1 MKDLTTYVNES
12 MNDSINE
19 SLLGMIIKLFT
30 NKLKVLQK
38 KFNLSEN
45 AVNDLSE
52 KLAEPQDKLN
62 SELKELSKG
71 KISDST
77 KWWKQ
82 LLVVKPEL
90 SKVVSPIV
98 LNDSI
103 TKNLLNISGIYKKA
117 LDSWEAAKILDTPG
131 IQYHIKRDITQL
143 VILAEGI
150 VKDNGKQTNIAN
162 QLKKIEILLQQLKL
176 KDEDAKKILD
186 ETLGIISGKAEDLLH

>member
-1 MKDLTTYVNES
+1 MKDLATYV
-12 MNDSINE
+12 NDSINE
-19 SLLGMIIKLFT
+19 SLLDMIIKLFT

-38 KFNLSEN
+38 KFSLSQN
-45 AVNDLSE
+45 SVDDLSE

-71 KISDST
+71 KIPDSD

-90 SKVVSPIV
+90 AKVVSPIV
-98 LNDSI
+98 VNDSI
-103 TKNLLNISGIYKKA
+103 TKNLLNISGVYKKA

-131 IQYHIKRDITQL
+131 IQYHIKRDISQL

-150 VKDNGKQTNIAN
+150 VKNNKKQVNIVN
-162 QLKKIEILLQQLKL
+162 QLKKIEILLNQLKL
-176 KDEDAKKILD
+176 KDTDAKKILD
-186 ETLGIISGKAEDLLH
+186 ETLDIISGKAEHLIH

>member
-12 MNDSINE
+12 INE
-19 SLLGMIIKLFT
+19 SLIEMIAKFFM
-30 NKLKVLQK
+30 NKLKVLQN
-38 KFNLSEN
+38 KFSLSEN
-45 AVNDLSE
+45 SVNDLSE

-71 KISDST
+71 KIIDSD

-98 LNDSI
+98 VNDSI
-103 TKNLLNISGIYKKA
+103 TKNLLNISGIYRKA

-131 IQYHIKRDITQL
+131 IQYHIKRDISQL

-150 VKDNGKQTNIAN
+150 AKDNGKQTNIAN

-186 ETLGIISGKAEDLLH
+186 ETLYIISGKAEDLLH

>member
-12 MNDSINE
+12 INE
-19 SLLGMIIKLFT
+19 SLLETIAKFFI

-38 KFNLSEN
+38 KFSLSEN
-45 AVNDLSE
+45 SVNDLSE

-71 KISDST
+71 KIIDSD

-90 SKVVSPIV
+90 SKVVSPIDV
-98 LNDSI
+98 NNSI
-103 TKNLLNISGIYKKA
+103 TKNLLNISGIYRKA
-117 LDSWEAAKILDTPG
+117 LDSWEDAQILDTPG
-131 IQYHIKRDITQL
+131 IQYHIKRDISQL

-150 VKDNGKQTNIAN
+150 AKDNEKQTNVAN

-176 KDEDAKKILD
+176 KDTDAKKILD
-186 ETLGIISGKAEDLLH
+186 ETLDIISGKAEDLLH

>member
-12 MNDSINE
+12 INE
-19 SLLGMIIKLFT
+19 SLLETIAKFFI

-38 KFNLSEN
+38 KFSLSEN
-45 AVNDLSE
+45 SVNDLSE
-52 KLAEPQDKLN
+52 KLAEQQDKLN

-71 KISDST
+71 KIIDSD

-90 SKVVSPIV
+90 SKVISPIDV
-98 LNDSI
+98 NNSI
-103 TKNLLNISGIYKKA
+103 TKNLLNISGVYRKA
-117 LDSWEAAKILDTPG
+117 LDSWEAAQILDTPG
-131 IQYHIKRDITQL
+131 IQYHIKRDISQL

-150 VKDNGKQTNIAN
+150 VKDNKKQFNVAN

-176 KDEDAKKILD
+176 KDNDAKKILD
-186 ETLGIISGKAEDLLH
+186 ETLDIISGKAEDLLH

>member
-12 MNDSINE
+12 INE
-19 SLLGMIIKLFT
+19 SLFETIAKFFM

-38 KFNLSEN
+38 KFSLSEN
-45 AVNDLSE
+45 SVNELSE
-52 KLAEPQDKLN
+52 KLAETQDKLN

-71 KISDST
+71 KISDSD

-98 LNDSI
+98 VNDSI

-117 LDSWEAAKILDTPG
+117 LDSWEAANILDTPG
-131 IQYHIKRDITQL
+131 IQYHIKRDISQL

-150 VKDNGKQTNIAN
+150 AKDNKKQLNVAN

-186 ETLGIISGKAEDLLH
+186 ETLDIISGKAEDLLH

>member
-12 MNDSINE
+12 INE
-19 SLLGMIIKLFT
+19 SLLETIAKFFI

-38 KFNLSEN
+38 KFSLSEN
-45 AVNDLSE
+45 FINDLSE
-52 KLAEPQDKLN
+52 KLAEQQDKLN

-71 KISDST
+71 KILDSD

-90 SKVVSPIV
+90 SKVISPIDV
-98 LNDSI
+98 NNSI
-103 TKNLLNISGIYKKA
+103 TKNLLNISVVYKKA

-131 IQYHIKRDITQL
+131 IQYHIKRDISQL

-150 VKDNGKQTNIAN
+150 AKDNKKQFNVAN

-176 KDEDAKKILD
+176 KDNDAKKILD
-186 ETLGIISGKAEDLLH
+186 ETLDIISGKAEDLLH

>member
-12 MNDSINE
+12 INE
-19 SLLGMIIKLFT
+19 SLLETIAKFFI
-30 NKLKVLQK
+30 NKLKVLKK
-38 KFNLSEN
+38 KFSLSEN
-45 AVNDLSE
+45 SINDLSE

-71 KISDST
+71 KIIDSD

-90 SKVVSPIV
+90 SKVISPIDV
-98 LNDSI
+98 NNSI
-103 TKNLLNISGIYKKA
+103 TKNLLNISGIYRKA
-117 LDSWEAAKILDTPG
+117 LDSWEAANILDTPG

-150 VKDNGKQTNIAN
+150 AKDNKKQVNVAD

-176 KDEDAKKILD
+176 KDTDAKKILD
-186 ETLGIISGKAEDLLH
+186 ETLDIISGKAEDLLH

>member
-12 MNDSINE
+12 INE
-19 SLLGMIIKLFT
+19 SLIEMIAKFFM

-38 KFNLSEN
+38 KFSLSEN
-45 AVNDLSE
+45 SINELSE

-62 SELKELSKG
+62 NELKELSKG
-71 KISDST
+71 KIIDSD

-103 TKNLLNISGIYKKA
+103 TKNILNISSIYKKA

-150 VKDNGKQTNIAN
+150 VKDNKKQLNVAN
-162 QLKKIEILLQQLKL
+162 QLKKIEILLRQLKL
-176 KDEDAKKILD
+176 KDKDAKKILD
-186 ETLGIISGKAEDLLH
+186 ETLDIISGKAEDLLH

>member
-12 MNDSINE
+12 INE
-19 SLLGMIIKLFT
+19 SLLETIAKFFI

-38 KFNLSEN
+38 KFSLSEN
-45 AVNDLSE
+45 SVNDLSE
-52 KLAEPQDKLN
+52 KLAESQDKLN

-71 KISDST
+71 KIIDSDR
-77 KWWKQ
+77 WWKQ

-90 SKVVSPIV
+90 SKVVSPIDV
-98 LNDSI
+98 NNSI
-103 TKNLLNISGIYKKA
+103 TKNLLNISGIYRKA
-117 LDSWEAAKILDTPG
+117 LDSWEAANILDTPG

-150 VKDNGKQTNIAN
+150 VKDNKKQVNVAN

-176 KDEDAKKILD
+176 KDKDAKKILD
-186 ETLGIISGKAEDLLH
+186 ETLDIISGKAEDLLH

>member
-12 MNDSINE
+12 INE
-19 SLLGMIIKLFT
+19 SLLETIAKFFM

-38 KFNLSEN
+38 KFSLSEN
-45 AVNDLSE
+45 SINELSE

-71 KISDST
+71 KINDSD

-117 LDSWEAAKILDTPG
+117 LYSWEAANILDTPG
-131 IQYHIKRDITQL
+131 IQYHIKRDISQL

-150 VKDNGKQTNIAN
+150 VKDNKKQLNVAN

>member
-12 MNDSINE
+12 INE
-19 SLLGMIIKLFT
+19 SLLETIAKFFM
-30 NKLKVLQK
+30 NKLKALQK
-38 KFNLSEN
+38 KFSLSEN
-45 AVNDLSE
+45 SINELSE

-62 SELKELSKG
+62 NELKELSKG

-90 SKVVSPIV
+90 SKVVSLIDV
-98 LNDSI
+98 NDSI
-103 TKNLLNISGIYKKA
+103 TKNLLNVSGIYRKA
-117 LDSWEAAKILDTPG
+117 LDSWEAANILDTPG
-131 IQYHIKRDITQL
+131 IQYHIKRDISQL

-150 VKDNGKQTNIAN
+150 VKDNKKQLNVAN

-186 ETLGIISGKAEDLLH
+186 ETLDIISGKAEDLLH

>member
-12 MNDSINE
+12 INE
-19 SLLGMIIKLFT
+19 SLIEMIAKFFM
-30 NKLKVLQK
+30 NKLKVLQN
-38 KFNLSEN
+38 KFSLSEN
-45 AVNDLSE
+45 SVNDLSE

-71 KISDST
+71 KIIDSD

-98 LNDSI
+98 VNDSI
-103 TKNLLNISGIYKKA
+103 TKNLLNISGIYRKA
-117 LDSWEAAKILDTPG
+117 LDSWEAANILDTPG

-150 VKDNGKQTNIAN
+150 VKDNKKQINIVN
-162 QLKKIEILLQQLKL
+162 QLKKIEILLRQLKL
-176 KDEDAKKILD
+176 KDKDAKKILD
-186 ETLGIISGKAEDLLH
+186 ETLDIISGKAEDLLH

>member
-12 MNDSINE
+12 INE
-19 SLLGMIIKLFT
+19 SLLETIAKFFI

-38 KFNLSEN
+38 KFSLSEN
-45 AVNDLSE
+45 SVNDLSE

-71 KISDST
+71 KIIDSD

-90 SKVVSPIV
+90 SKVVSPIEV
-98 LNDSI
+98 NNSI

-131 IQYHIKRDITQL
+131 IQYHIKRDISQL
-143 VILAEGI
+143 VILTEGI
-150 VKDNGKQTNIAN
+150 AKDNKKQLNVAN

-186 ETLGIISGKAEDLLH
+186 ETLDIISGKAEDLLH

>member
-12 MNDSINE
+12 INE
-19 SLLGMIIKLFT
+19 SLLETIAKFFM

-38 KFNLSEN
+38 KFSLSEN
-45 AVNDLSE
+45 SINELSE
-52 KLAEPQDKLN
+52 KLAEPQDTLN
-62 SELKELSKG
+62 NELKELSKG
-71 KISDST
+71 KINDST

-98 LNDSI
+98 VNDSI
-103 TKNLLNISGIYKKA
+103 TKNLLNISDIYRKA
-117 LDSWEAAKILDTPG
+117 LDSWETANILDTPG

-150 VKDNGKQTNIAN
+150 VKDNEKQLNVAN

-176 KDEDAKKILD
+176 KDNDAKKILD
-186 ETLGIISGKAEDLLH
+186 ETLDIISGKAEDLLH

>member
-12 MNDSINE
+12 INE
-19 SLLGMIIKLFT
+19 SLIEMIAKFFM
-30 NKLKVLQK
+30 NKLKVLQN
-38 KFNLSEN
+38 KFSLSEN
-45 AVNDLSE
+45 SINELSE

-62 SELKELSKG
+62 NELKELSKG

-98 LNDSI
+98 VNDSI
-103 TKNLLNISGIYKKA
+103 TKNLLNISGIYRKA
-117 LDSWEAAKILDTPG
+117 LDSWEAANILDTPG
-131 IQYHIKRDITQL
+131 IQYHIKRDISQL

-186 ETLGIISGKAEDLLH
+186 ETLDIISGKAEDLLH

>member
-12 MNDSINE
+12 INE
-19 SLLGMIIKLFT
+19 SLLETIAKFFI

-38 KFNLSEN
+38 KFSLSEN
-45 AVNDLSE
+45 SVNDLSE

-62 SELKELSKG
+62 NELKELSKG
-71 KISDST
+71 KILDSD

-90 SKVVSPIV
+90 SKVVSPIDV
-98 LNDSI
+98 NNSI
-103 TKNLLNISGIYKKA
+103 TKNLLNISVVYKKA

-131 IQYHIKRDITQL
+131 IQYHIKRDISQL

-150 VKDNGKQTNIAN
+150 VKDNKKQFNVAN

-176 KDEDAKKILD
+176 KDKDAKKILD
-186 ETLGIISGKAEDLLH
+186 ETLDIISGKAEDLLH

>member
-12 MNDSINE
+12 INE
-19 SLLGMIIKLFT
+19 SLIEMIAKFFM
-30 NKLKVLQK
+30 NKLKVLQN
-38 KFNLSEN
+38 KFSLSEN
-45 AVNDLSE
+45 SINELSE

-90 SKVVSPIV
+90 SKVVSHIV

-117 LDSWEAAKILDTPG
+117 LDSWEAANILDTPG
-131 IQYHIKRDITQL
+131 IQYHIKRDISQL

-186 ETLGIISGKAEDLLH
+186 ETLDIISGKAEDLLH

>member
-12 MNDSINE
+12 INE
-19 SLLGMIIKLFT
+19 SLIEMIAKFFM
-30 NKLKVLQK
+30 NKLKVLQN
-38 KFNLSEN
+38 KFSLSEN
-45 AVNDLSE
+45 SVNDLSE

-71 KISDST
+71 KIIDSD

-103 TKNLLNISGIYKKA
+103 TKNILNISSIYKKA

-131 IQYHIKRDITQL
+131 IQYHIKRDIAQL

-150 VKDNGKQTNIAN
+150 VKDNKKQLNVAN

-186 ETLGIISGKAEDLLH
+186 ETLDIISGKAEDLLH

>member
-12 MNDSINE
+12 INE
-19 SLLGMIIKLFT
+19 SLLEMIAKIFM

-38 KFNLSEN
+38 KFSLSEN
-45 AVNDLSE
+45 SINVISE

-62 SELKELSKG
+62 NELKELSKG
-71 KISDST
+71 KIIDSD

-90 SKVVSPIV
+90 SKVVSPIDV
-98 LNDSI
+98 NNSI

-117 LDSWEAAKILDTPG
+117 LDSWEAANILDTPG
-131 IQYHIKRDITQL
+131 IQYHIKRDISQL
-143 VILAEGI
+143 AILAEGI
-150 VKDNGKQTNIAN
+150 VKDNKKQLNVAN

-186 ETLGIISGKAEDLLH
+186 ETLDIISGKAEDLLH

>member
-12 MNDSINE
+12 INE
-19 SLLGMIIKLFT
+19 SLIEMIAKFFM
-30 NKLKVLQK
+30 NKLKVLQN
-38 KFNLSEN
+38 KFSLSEN
-45 AVNDLSE
+45 SINELSE

-62 SELKELSKG
+62 NELKELSKG

-103 TKNLLNISGIYKKA
+103 TKNLLNISGIYRKA
-117 LDSWEAAKILDTPG
+117 LDSWEAANILDTPG
-131 IQYHIKRDITQL
+131 IQYHIKRDISQL

-186 ETLGIISGKAEDLLH
+186 ETLDIISGKAEDLLH

>member
-12 MNDSINE
+12 INE
-19 SLLGMIIKLFT
+19 SLIEMIAKFFM

-38 KFNLSEN
+38 KFSLSEN
-45 AVNDLSE
+45 SINELSE

-62 SELKELSKG
+62 NELKELSKG
-71 KISDST
+71 KIIDSD

-98 LNDSI
+98 VNDSI
-103 TKNLLNISGIYKKA
+103 TKNLLNISGIYRKA

-131 IQYHIKRDITQL
+131 IQYHIKRDISQL

-150 VKDNGKQTNIAN
+150 VKDNKKQINIVN

-186 ETLGIISGKAEDLLH
+186 ETLDIISGKAEDLLH

>member
-12 MNDSINE
+12 INE
-19 SLLGMIIKLFT
+19 SLIEMIAKFFM

-38 KFNLSEN
+38 KFSLSEN
-45 AVNDLSE
+45 SINELSE

-62 SELKELSKG
+62 NELKELSKG

-103 TKNLLNISGIYKKA
+103 TKNILNISSIYKKA

-150 VKDNGKQTNIAN
+150 VKDNKKQINIVN

-186 ETLGIISGKAEDLLH
+186 ETLDIISGKAEDLLH

>member
-12 MNDSINE
+12 INE
-19 SLLGMIIKLFT
+19 SLLETIAKFFI

-38 KFNLSEN
+38 KFSLSEN
-45 AVNDLSE
+45 SINDLSE

-71 KISDST
+71 KIIDSD

-90 SKVVSPIV
+90 SKVISPIEV
-98 LNDSI
+98 NNSI
-103 TKNLLNISGIYKKA
+103 TKNLLNISGVYRKA
-117 LDSWEAAKILDTPG
+117 LDSWEAANILDTPG
-131 IQYHIKRDITQL
+131 IQYHIKRDISQL

-150 VKDNGKQTNIAN
+150 VKDNKKQFNVAN

-176 KDEDAKKILD
+176 KDKDAKKILD
-186 ETLGIISGKAEDLLH
+186 ETLDIISGKAEDLLH

>member
-12 MNDSINE
+12 INE
-19 SLLGMIIKLFT
+19 SLIEMIAKFFM
-30 NKLKVLQK
+30 NKLKVLQN
-38 KFNLSEN
+38 KFSLSEN
-45 AVNDLSE
+45 SVNDLSE

-62 SELKELSKG
+62 NELKELSKG
-71 KISDST
+71 KIIDSD

-98 LNDSI
+98 VNDSI
-103 TKNLLNISGIYKKA
+103 TKNILNISSIYKKA

-150 VKDNGKQTNIAN
+150 VKDNKKQLNVAN

-186 ETLGIISGKAEDLLH
+186 ETLDIISGKAEDLLH

>member
-12 MNDSINE
+12 INE
-19 SLLGMIIKLFT
+19 SLIEMIAKFFM
-30 NKLKVLQK
+30 NKLKVLQN
-38 KFNLSEN
+38 KFSLSEN
-45 AVNDLSE
+45 SVNDLSE

-62 SELKELSKG
+62 NELKELSKG
-71 KISDST
+71 KIIDSD

-103 TKNLLNISGIYKKA
+103 TKNILNISSIYKKA

-150 VKDNGKQTNIAN
+150 VKDNKKQLNVAN
-162 QLKKIEILLQQLKL
+162 QLKKIEILLRQLKL
-176 KDEDAKKILD
+176 KDKDAKKILD
-186 ETLGIISGKAEDLLH
+186 ETLDIISGKAEDLLH

>member
-12 MNDSINE
+12 INE
-19 SLLGMIIKLFT
+19 SLLETIAKIFM
-30 NKLKVLQK
+30 NKIKVLQK
-38 KFNLSEN
+38 KFSLSEN
-45 AVNDLSE
+45 SINELSE
-52 KLAEPQDKLN
+52 KLAEPQDTLN
-62 SELKELSKG
+62 NELKELSKG

-117 LDSWEAAKILDTPG
+117 LDSWEAANILDTPG
-131 IQYHIKRDITQL
+131 IQYHIKRDISQL
-143 VILAEGI
+143 VILAEEI
-150 VKDNGKQTNIAN
+150 VKDNEKQTNIAN

-176 KDEDAKKILD
+176 KDKDAKKILD
-186 ETLGIISGKAEDLLH
+186 ETLDIISGKAEDLLH